1 MEGAMK
7 QLKGKFDGRGKK
19 IAIVVSRFNEVISK
33 RLLEGCM
40 DTLKK
45 CGTDDKNISLYWS
58 PGSFEIPQ
66 ILSKLQ
72 VNKFDAVIT
81 LGAVIRGDT
90 PHFEYIS
97 SEVTK
102 GIAKIAQD
110 KKIPIAFGI
119 ITADTIE
126 QATERSGTKQG
137 NKGSDAAFSALE
149 MANLYSQL

>member
-1 MEGAMK
+1 MK

-45 CGTDDKNISLYWS
+45 CGTDDKNICLYWS

-72 VNKFDAVIT
+72 ANKFDAIVT

>member
-1 MEGAMK
+1 MK
-7 QLKGKFDGRGKK
+7 QIKGDFLGKGKK
-19 IAIVVSRFNEVISK
+19 IAIVISRFNELISK
-33 RLLEGCM
+33 RLLAGCLE
-40 DTLKK
+40 TLKK
-45 CGTDDKNISLYWS
+45 CGTDDKNISVYWS
-58 PGSFEIPQ
+58 PGAFEIPQ

-72 VNKFDAVIT
+72 VNKFDAVVT

-97 SEVTK
+97 SEVAK
-102 GIAKIAQD
+102 GVAKVAQD
-110 KKIPIAFGI
+110 KKIPVAFGI

-149 MANLYSQL
+149 MANLYNQL

>member
-1 MEGAMK
+1 MEGFMK

>member
-1 MEGAMK
+1 VKEI
-7 QLKGKFDGRGKK
+7 KGSFSGKGKK

-45 CGTDDKNISLYWS
+45 CGIDDKNISLYWS

>member
-1 MEGAMK
+1 MK